1 MTKTTEILDT
11 IDDLTDTETSP
22 DHPETKQMGLLLTW
36 DNYWSIKKLVARAS
50 ETAGYDISI
59 REYMETNLITP
70 HVAAAREAGLIE

>member
-1 MTKTTEILDT
+1 MTKTTDILDT
-11 IDDLTDTETSP
+11 IDDTETSS

-70 HVAAAREAGLIE
+70 HVAAAREAGLID